1 MGMNCTL
8 LHMHDYISA
17 RAAMELECLEDVIR
31 DEIVKNRQKLQ
42 MHYESKLRT
51 IPDSADDFYIHLADY
66 FDVMA
71 GTCLYVALLLPSKF
85 CF

>member
-1 MGMNCTL
+1 
-8 LHMHDYISA
+8 MHDCVSA
-17 RAAMELECLEDVIR
+17 RTAMELECLEDVIR
-31 DEIVKNRQKLQ
+31 DEIVENSQELQ
-42 MHYESKLRT
+42 VDDESELRT
-51 IPDSADDFYIHLADY
+51 IPNSADDFYIHLADY